1 MSKLL
6 SGKVAVVTGSTQG
19 LGAAIATLYVKEGAK
34 VVLTGRSAA
43 DGKAVAKR
51 LGKNAI
57 FEETDLVRVDDCRR
71 LIDVAIK
78 RFGKVDILVNNAVD
92 ATRATIDDV
101 TPEIFD
107 GIFALNLRA
116 PLLLAHHAI
125 TSLRKGRGAII
136 NIGSINAFMGEPR
149 LLVYAASKG
158 ALVTASRNLANYLKF
173 DRVRVY
179 CVNCGWMDT
188 EGERAMMKHL
198 GHPPDFI
205 DRAGKGWPLG
215 RILKPSEVA
224 EVALFLASERAAP
237 FSGQVI
243 ELEQFPTGTLSA
255 PQKAGLT

>member
-1 MSKLL
+1 MSKVL

-51 LGKNAI
+51 LGRNAI

-92 ATRATIDDV
+92 ATRATVDDV

-116 PLLLAHHAI
+116 PLLLAQHAI
-125 TSLRKGRGAII
+125 TSLRKGRGVII

-158 ALVTASRNLANYLKF
+158 ALETASRNLANYLKF

-198 GHPPDFI
+198 GHPADFI

>member
-6 SGKVAVVTGSTQG
+6 AGKVAVVTGSTQG

-51 LGKNAI
+51 LGRNAI

-92 ATRATIDDV
+92 ATRATVDDV

-125 TSLRKGRGAII
+125 KSLRKGRGVII
-136 NIGSINAFMGEPR
+136 NIGSINAFIGEPR

-158 ALVTASRNLANYLKF
+158 ALETASRNLANYLKF

-198 GHPPDFI
+198 GHPADFI

>member
-1 MSKLL
+1 MSKVL

-51 LGKNAI
+51 LGRNAI

-92 ATRATIDDV
+92 ATRATVDDV

-125 TSLRKGRGAII
+125 TSLRKGRGVII

-158 ALVTASRNLANYLKF
+158 ALETASRNLANYLKF

-198 GHPPDFI
+198 GHPADFI